1 MKSIFVYFSTIQLLF
16 TIVIPAAFAQSI
28 DINGAWNS
36 TLSGSSGVMQD
47 DGGTILF
54 TINYKDGN
62 SDVYTGT
69 RNGNQ
74 LDVCAY
80 QGIESFESCFSGTI
94 QDAQL
99 ISLTTVSCTNKTDFD
114 ICAKIPASFDLLRA
128 SDTSISLRGAWQLSD
143 TQFYQVSDQAGQL
156 TLMEIDEASGDT
168 ETLSG
173 TRNGATG
180 QVCSDD
186 GDGFCA
192 NVYVDSSTSLRF
204 EIVSC
209 DSPGACAE
217 DPIGKS
223 GVLTKVY

>member
-1 MKSIFVYFSTIQLLF
+1 MKLIASYLLSIQLLF
-16 TIVIPAAFAQSI
+16 LVIPVAFAQSV

-36 TLSGSSGVMQD
+36 TLSGASGVMQD
-47 DGGTILF
+47 DNGTILF
-54 TINYKDGN
+54 TMNYKDGN

-69 RNGNQ
+69 RSGGQ
-74 LDVCAY
+74 LEVCAY
-80 QGIESFESCFSGTI
+80 QGIESFDSCFSGTI
-94 QDAQL
+94 QDPQL
-99 ISLTTVSCTNKTDFD
+99 ISMTTVNCTNNTDLD
-114 ICAKIPASFDLLRA
+114 ICSKIPAQFDLLRT
-128 SDTSISLRGAWQLSD
+128 SDTSISLRGAWRVSD
-143 TQFYQVSDQAGQL
+143 TQFYKVSDQAGIL